1 MKKLDDIPKK
11 NIFEVPDR
19 YFDELPGVIQ
29 ARVTGHGAAR
39 SWSPSWAWSLR
50 YAVPVVVL
58 MAVGIVWFQTDS
70 RAIDVESQ
78 LSEIQSEQ
86 LADYLE
92 DHDLTTEDL
101 IETVVWSPADLT
113 ELEQTVYSTYEASH
127 LEIEKVLDEYNVEL

>member
-11 NIFEVPDR
+11 NIFEVPER

-29 ARVTGHGAAR
+29 ARVTGQGTR
-39 SWSPSWAWSLR
+39 SWSLSGVWSLR
-50 YAVPVVVL
+50 YAVPVLIL
-58 MAVGIVWFQTDS
+58 MAVGVFWFQNDP
-70 RAIDVESQ
+70 RATDVESQ

-101 IETVVWSPADLT
+101 IETVVWSPSDLT
-113 ELEQTVYSTYEASH
+113 ELEQTVYSTYEAFH
-127 LEIEKVLDEYNVEL
+127 QEIEKVLDEYNVEL